1 MKLNVYSMHDRLNG
15 YFNIFMDKSDEIA
28 KRGFLA
34 TFKEADKGSLF
45 YSCPEDYS
53 LYRLGEFDTDSG
65 VITALSTPDFLVR
78 AGEPKLVPMPGIEK
92 MEAFYRGE
100 KNDSSDR

>member
-1 MKLNVYSMHDRLNG
+1 MKLNIYSMHDRLNG

-34 TFKEADKGSLF
+34 TFKDAEKGSLF

-53 LYRLGEFDTDSG
+53 LYKLGEFDVESG
-65 VITALSTPDFLVR
+65 VITPLPTPEFLV
-78 AGEPKLVPMPGIEK
+78 
-92 MEAFYRGE
+92 RGE